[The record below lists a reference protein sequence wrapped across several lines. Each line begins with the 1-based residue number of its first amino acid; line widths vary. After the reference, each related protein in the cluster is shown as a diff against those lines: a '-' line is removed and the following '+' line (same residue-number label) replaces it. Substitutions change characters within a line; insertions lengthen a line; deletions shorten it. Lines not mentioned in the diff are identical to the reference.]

1 MSWYGDPDE
10 LHRLAR
16 RLAAQAEH
24 VRARI
29 GLIRSPSSAPRW
41 RGPAADAFHA
51 ALHRECA
58 ALERAAGA
66 LDDAAAALH
75 AHADAVREAL
85 ARIAAA
91 DALREAAGRLRDR
104 VTA

>member
-1 MSWYGDPDE
+1 
-10 LHRLAR
+10 
-16 RLAAQAEH
+16 
-24 VRARI
+24 
-29 GLIRSPSSAPRW
+29 
-41 RGPAADAFHA
+41 
-51 ALHRECA
+51 
-58 ALERAAGA
+58 LERAAGA

-104 VTA
+104 VTG